1 RITKK
6 KKNTNLSL
14 VFLLRFWVLISIKT
28 WFILV
33 SKMSYNLSSISD
45 YSCFNY
51 KIPEMVSTET
61 IDYNVLSDLPSYDLQ
76 ALLNN
81 KGNEQNPN
89 QLENLCLY
97 RTTQFQSL
105 SSNRNPDKGYEN
117 FDFAYNDENKPGF
130 KIGRYNPEERQ
141 ERISKYRAKRNQ
153 RNFNKRIKYACR
165 KTIADNRPRIRGRF
179 ARNDETVEIQKAPC
193 STRHEEE
200 FELWALH
207 EVEDETMAIG
217 TFMNSFSLHQF
228 QYSRHGRF

>member
-1 RITKK
+1 
-6 KKNTNLSL
+6 
-14 VFLLRFWVLISIKT
+14 
-28 WFILV
+28 
-33 SKMSYNLSSISD
+33 MSYNLSSISD

-61 IDYNVLSDLPSYDLQ
+61 TDYNVLSDLPSYDLQ

-81 KGNEQNPN
+81 KGDEQNPN

-97 RTTQFQSL
+97 RTTQFRSL
-105 SSNRNPDKGYEN
+105 SSSRNPDKGYEN
-117 FDFAYNDENKPGF
+117 FDFAYNDENVAKFLQRSCFNGHSFRNFQGPDNSFFENSLMKKPGF

-228 QYSRHGRF
+228 QYSCHGRF

>member
-1 RITKK
+1 
-6 KKNTNLSL
+6 
-14 VFLLRFWVLISIKT
+14 
-28 WFILV
+28 
-33 SKMSYNLSSISD
+33 
-45 YSCFNY
+45 
-51 KIPEMVSTET
+51 

-105 SSNRNPDKGYEN
+105 SSSRNPDKGYEN
-117 FDFAYNDENKPGF
+117 FEFAYNDENVAKFLQRSCFNGHSFRNFQGPDNSFFENSLMEKPGF

-217 TFMNSFSLHQF
+217 TFMNSFGLHQF
-228 QYSRHGRF
+228 QYSRF